1 MAYEP
6 KEVTENNKAKALE
19 FLRSGLSVRATAK
32 AVGVTAQAICL
43 WTIKDPEFNEA
54 WEASVVANHMA
65 VVASHNENVAEFR
78 EEVRVSRQQGKTE
91 EAGLLAIEEKLVS
104 RGIVSSLGVLSK
116 LAKSFTDKLE
126 TKNQTEVTGALSVA
140 DLATMGDSALHDV
153 IRSTTQQG

>member
-1 MAYEP
+1 MANAE
-6 KEVTENNKAKALE
+6 TIAQNKAKALE
-19 FLRSGLSVRATAK
+19 LLKTGLSVRATAK

-91 EAGLLAIEEKLVS
+91 DAGLLAIEEKLVS
-104 RGIVSSLGVLSK
+104 RSIISSLGVLSK
-116 LAKSFTDKLE
+116 LAKSFAEKLE

-140 DLATMGDSALHDV
+140 DVATMGDGALHDV
-153 IRSTTQQG
+153 IRHTTQQG